1 MRQATKYIDSAKIG
15 IEFRGGQNA
24 QENWALVD
32 TSDATDLWFHHGDAA
47 SCHVVARI
55 PNAALLQDK
64 KVKHK
69 IAVQGALL
77 CKQWSKYKSDRDV
90 PIMYTTMQHVT
101 KSDRVGAVHVA
112 SFATL
117 CV

>member
-1 MRQATKYIDSAKIG
+1 MRQVTKYIDSAKTD

-24 QENWALVD
+24 QENWTLVD

-55 PNAALLQDK
+55 PNAKLLQDK
-64 KVKHK
+64 NVKRK

-77 CKQWSKYKSDRDV
+77 CKQWSKYKSDRHV

-101 KSDRVGAVHVA
+101 KSDRVGTVLVA